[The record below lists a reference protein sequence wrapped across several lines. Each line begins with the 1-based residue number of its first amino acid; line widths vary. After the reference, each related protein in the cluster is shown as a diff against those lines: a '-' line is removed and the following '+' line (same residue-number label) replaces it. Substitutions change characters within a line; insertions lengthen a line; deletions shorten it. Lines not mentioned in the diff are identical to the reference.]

1 MVIPDKTKLM
11 VIGSRKMS
19 SKLLDF
25 KHLFTRREDYPFARV
40 TLASGRG
47 LKLALV
53 YKQISQAGLPYHLDQ
68 LYKLC

>member
-1 MVIPDKTKLM
+1 MVIPDKAKLM
-11 VIGSRKMS
+11 VIISRRMS

-40 TLASGRG
+40 TLASG
-47 LKLALV
+47 LTLALV

>member
-1 MVIPDKTKLM
+1 MVIPDKAKLM
-11 VIGSRKMS
+11 VIGSRRMS

-40 TLASGRG
+40 TLASG